1 MSENH
6 METYF
11 NIRYEF
17 DRERVFRR
25 MDEVLRSGGAG
36 YICVADGHVLSEVQ
50 RNREYRNVLNGALL
64 TICDSG

>member
-1 MSENH
+1 MSENR

-36 YICVADGHVLSEVQ
+36 YICVADGQDVYKRQVHTCGIFLK
-50 RNREYRNVLNGALL
+50 LL
-64 TICDSG
+64 

>member
-50 RNREYRNVLNGALL
+50 RNR
-64 TICDSG
+64 

>member
-1 MSENH
+1 MSENR

-25 MDEVLRSGGAG
+25 MDEVLRSGGADTSAWRTAMYFPRYSATG
-36 YICVADGHVLSEVQ
+36 NTGMC
-50 RNREYRNVLNGALL
+50 
-64 TICDSG
+64 

>member
-1 MSENH
+1 MSENR

-25 MDEVLRSGGAG
+25 MDEAVS
-36 YICVADGHVLSEVQ
+36 YTH
-50 RNREYRNVLNGALL
+50 L
-64 TICDSG
+64 TLPTT

>member
-1 MSENH
+1 MSENR

-36 YICVADGHVLSEVQ
+36 YICVADGHVLPRYSATG
-50 RNREYRNVLNGALL
+50 NTGM
-64 TICDSG
+64 C

>member
-1 MSENH
+1 MSEKR

-36 YICVADGHVLSEVQ
+36 YICVADGHVLSEVHATG
-50 RNREYRNVLNGALL
+50 NTGM
-64 TICDSG
+64 C